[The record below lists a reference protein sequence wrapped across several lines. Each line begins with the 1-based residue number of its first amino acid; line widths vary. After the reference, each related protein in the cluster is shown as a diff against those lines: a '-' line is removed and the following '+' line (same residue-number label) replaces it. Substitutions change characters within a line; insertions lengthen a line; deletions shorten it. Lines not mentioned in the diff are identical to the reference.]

1 MYRDLTYTSLADLV
15 LDFERAYNE
24 VFHTLLCV
32 RISQVI
38 PHEGHSVHPIAW
50 RHLLIQTRRVPADEI
65 KKALDR
71 YGKDIKTKLY
81 ASREPLMLLG
91 PGRVPK
97 KKRHVARSKGGKKQ
111 PAGTPGRFAVKV

>member
-1 MYRDLTYTSLADLV
+1 MYRDLTFSSLAELV

-38 PHEGHSVHPIAW
+38 PHEGHSVHPISW
-50 RHLLIQTRRVPADEI
+50 RHLLIQTRRVPAEEV

-81 ASREPLMLLG
+81 SSREPLMLLG
-91 PGRVPK
+91 MGRVPK
-97 KKRHVARSKGGKKQ
+97 KRHRRKSKTGKKQ